1 MKKYL
6 VLLGIVAVGLFAVWY
21 YARHPLQTTVTI
33 RGITY
38 AVDVVITPKEKEVG
52 LGFRDS
58 LEANRGMLF
67 VFDTKAL
74 HPFWMRNMRFPI
86 DILWIDDRTIVDIS
100 KHVPPSDK
108 PVGELPIYH
117 PTKPADKVLEIAA
130 GQADEYGF
138 AIGNIVSI
146 KN

>member
-1 MKKYL
+1 MKKFYI
-6 VLLGIVAVGLFAVWY
+6 LLGIVAIGLFAVWY
-21 YARHPLQTTVTI
+21 YGRHPLQTTVTI
-33 RGITY
+33 RGTTY
-38 AVDVVITPKEKEVG
+38 AVDVAVTPKEKEIG

-58 LEANRGMLF
+58 LEQDRGMLF

-108 PVGELPIYH
+108 PVGQLPIYH
-117 PTKPADKVLEIAA
+117 PAKPVDKVLELAA
-130 GQADEYGF
+130 GQADVHGI
-138 AIGNIVSI
+138 AVGDMVII